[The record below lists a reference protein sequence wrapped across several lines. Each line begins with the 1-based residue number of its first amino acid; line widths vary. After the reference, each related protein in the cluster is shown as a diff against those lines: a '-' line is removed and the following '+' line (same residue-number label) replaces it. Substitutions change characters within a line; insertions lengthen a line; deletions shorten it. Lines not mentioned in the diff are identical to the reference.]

1 MANSRQS
8 GSKNA
13 ANTQPPTA
21 PRVGCQGTEA
31 MTDRYEEGRAAGI
44 AEGRAQAFREAAEV
58 ARAHY
63 RTGMSTFSIAQA
75 IEAKAKEK

>member
-1 MANSRQS
+1 
-8 GSKNA
+8 
-13 ANTQPPTA
+13 
-21 PRVGCQGTEA
+21 

-58 ARAHY
+58 ARNRERNCMARAASSSGPSQFDTERRY
-63 RTGMSTFSIAQA
+63 VLRAQEATARGIAEA

>member
-1 MANSRQS
+1 
-8 GSKNA
+8 
-13 ANTQPPTA
+13 
-21 PRVGCQGTEA
+21 